1 MVSNTKELEP
11 GLTPSCEF
19 TEEGGV
25 IGSSP
30 SAFWVLQDQRRD
42 VQGSHC
48 EILVYDNHFCVK
60 DLSGKTYVNG
70 ATMPV
75 GVGKMAQITT
85 KDSLKIGVYELM
97 VVSGNDR
104 ASIASHNQSLEQ
116 LFTEDAALVKGD
128 PDSEESLSVPEEI
141 TYVDPLDVL
150 DGGDTAAKSERLYA
164 DEEEKL
170 SDDQIEANRLL
181 ADEEPESREKPTLQA
196 DSEYEISS
204 AIKLKK
210 RSRFNPFSF
219 FSKSEP
225 ESASSKPASAKSM
238 PEAEKSVPDA
248 SRSEPVT
255 VTDPTKAPTQSQQVE
270 QSQPSTHTY
279 DQLSTKETDAQN
291 AFRTEGYKMDDKTLD
306 LLEEEIAQNE
316 QFKADM
322 PLGDEHNHLLSGPL
336 FRGLGVSVTPSHQSG
351 DVQMTSEEMG
361 AALQAAVRGLL
372 DLHQHVDNS
381 RYGVINKNLQPIEDN
396 PLRLGLS
403 YEDTVK
409 TLFNTSPGAVH
420 LSAPSAISESLKNQ
434 KDHNDVV
441 QMATTLALGQIV
453 RAFSPEVLMKRF
465 ENYRRSYQTP
475 EQNTDAWAW
484 EMYRSYYKEL
494 TSDRQQGFEKLFWEV
509 FDQAYDRLLRE
520 KQMES

>member
-1 MVSNTKELEP
+1 MEVEQNKRLNLMVSNTKELEP

-30 SAFWVLQDQRRD
+30 SSHWILQDQRRE

-48 EILVYDNHFCVK
+48 EVLVYDNHFCVR
-60 DLSGKTYVNG
+60 DLSGHTYVNG

-75 GVGKMAQITT
+75 GKGKMAQITT
-85 KDSLKIGVYELM
+85 KDTLKVGVYELM
-97 VVSGNDR
+97 VVSGTSR
-104 ASIASHNQSLEQ
+104 AAMNSHNQSLDQ

-128 PDSEESLSVPEEI
+128 PESERLVALRDDVE
-141 TYVDPLDVL
+141 YVDPLDVL
-150 DGGDTAAKSERLYA
+150 EGGESAQEHKQLYA
-164 DEEEKL
+164 EEEEKL
-170 SDDQIEANRLL
+170 SPEQIEANHLL
-181 ADEEPESREKPTLQA
+181 ADEELESREKPTLQA

-225 ESASSKPASAKSM
+225 
-238 PEAEKSVPDA
+238 DA
-248 SRSEPVT
+248 PVSEPEMATEISEAQTHSQPVEN
-255 VTDPTKAPTQSQQVE
+255 SQQAN
-270 QSQPSTHTY
+270 QPIESY
-279 DQLSTKETDAQN
+279 VAENAGAQN
-291 AFRTEGYKMDDKTLD
+291 EFRTEGYMMDDKTLD

-316 QFKADM
+316 QFKAEM
-322 PLGDEHNHLLSGPL
+322 PLGDDNNHLLSGPL
-336 FRGLGVSVTPSHQSG
+336 FRGLGVSVAPSHQSG
-351 DVQMTSEEMG
+351 DVQMTSEEIG
-361 AALQAAVRGLL
+361 AALQAAVKGLL
-372 DLHQHVDNS
+372 DLHQHVDDS

-396 PLRLGLS
+396 PLRLGMS

-409 TLFNTSPGAVH
+409 TLFNTNPGAVH
-420 LSAPSAISESLKNQ
+420 LSAPSAISESLKNL

-453 RAFSPEVLMKRF
+453 RAFSPEVLMRRF
-465 ENYRRSYQTP
+465 QNYRRSYQTP
-475 EQNTDAWAW
+475 EQNSDAWAW
-484 EMYRSYYKEL
+484 EMYQSYYKEL